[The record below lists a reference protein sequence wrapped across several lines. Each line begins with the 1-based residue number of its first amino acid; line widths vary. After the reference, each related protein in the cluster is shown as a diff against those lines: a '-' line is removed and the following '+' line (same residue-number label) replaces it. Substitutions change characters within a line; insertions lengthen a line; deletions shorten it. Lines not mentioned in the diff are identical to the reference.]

1 MQQMA
6 MKAIG
11 KCPIKCR
18 WGLIE
23 LDVPLGTSLHVMSA
37 EIARVAMA
45 KFQHTFPDE
54 YHFRTRLILQA
65 SIYESYCELYH
76 VESVRLRGIHVI
88 GFDLLR
94 RE

>member
-11 KCPIKCR
+11 KYPIKMR

-23 LDVPLGTSLHVMSA
+23 LDVPLGTSLHVMNA
-37 EIARVAMA
+37 EISLKARVAMV
-45 KFQHTFPDE
+45 KFQQTFPDE
-54 YHFRTRLILQA
+54 YHFRTRLIDQPLR
-65 SIYESYCELYH
+65 YELYH

-88 GFDLLR
+88 SSHLLNMG
-94 RE
+94 